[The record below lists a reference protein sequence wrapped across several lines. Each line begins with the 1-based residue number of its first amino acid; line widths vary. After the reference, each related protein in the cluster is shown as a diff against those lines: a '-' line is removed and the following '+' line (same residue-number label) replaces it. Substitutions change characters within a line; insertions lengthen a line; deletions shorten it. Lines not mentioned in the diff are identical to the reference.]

1 LPANKLVSTRLA
13 GLPYGSMRTQI
24 GIIGAGPAGLF
35 LAHLLRRVGIDCVI
49 LEHRS
54 REEIEGTIR
63 AGVLEHWVIDLM
75 NELGLGERMMREG
88 RPDTGVTFQFSNRRH
103 HVDFVELTGKQ
114 ITVYAQHEVI
124 KDLVAARLQAGGAIM
139 FSVNAAS
146 LKGIDS
152 ETPSIAYRDASGKA
166 QTLDCDFIVG
176 CDGFHG
182 PSRQAIPAGKRVE
195 HNMIYPYGWLG
206 ILAEA
211 PRSWHE
217 LIYSNHDRGF
227 ALLSTR
233 SPEVQRIYIQCDP
246 HDDIAAWPD
255 NRIWTEM
262 QARFA
267 FDGWTLAEGKIFQKN
282 IVPLRSFVCS
292 TMQYGRLFLA
302 GDAAHI
308 VPPTGAKGMN
318 LAVADVL
325 FLSRALDA
333 WYKTGSK
340 NGLERY
346 GETCLR
352 RIWKAE
358 RFSWYMT
365 TMLHRNDAES
375 SFERQIHLADLDNVV
390 TSRAA
395 ATALAEVYVGLPI
408 DS

>member
-1 LPANKLVSTRLA
+1 
-13 GLPYGSMRTQI
+13 MRTQI

-35 LAHLLRRVGIDCVI
+35 LSHLLQRAGIDCVI

-54 REEIEGTIR
+54 RAEIEGTIR
-63 AGVLEHWVIDLM
+63 AGVLEHWVVDLM

-88 RPDTGVTFQFSNRRH
+88 RPDTGITLQFLNRRH
-103 HVDFVELTGKQ
+103 HLDFVELTGKQ

-124 KDLVAARLQAGGAIM
+124 KDLVAARLKAGGEIL
-139 FSVNAAS
+139 FSVSETA
-146 LKGIDS
+146 LHGIES
-152 ETPSIAYRDASGKA
+152 ETPKITFRDDKGER
-166 QTLDCDFIVG
+166 QELHCDFIAG

-182 PSRQAIPAGKRVE
+182 PSRQAIPAKLRNE
-195 HNMIYPYGWLG
+195 LDIEYPWGWLG

-217 LIYSNHDRGF
+217 LIYSNHERGF

-255 NRIWTEM
+255 QRIWAEM

-267 FDGWTLAEGKIFQKN
+267 FPGWTLKEGAIFQKG
-282 IVPLRSFVCS
+282 IVGLRSFVCDP
-292 TMQYGRLFLA
+292 MQHGKLFIA

-308 VPPTGAKGMN
+308 VPPTGAKGLN
-318 LAVADVL
+318 LAVADVVM
-325 FLSRALDA
+325 LSRAFDA
-333 WYKTGSK
+333 WYRKGSK
-340 NGLERY
+340 AELADY
-346 GETCLR
+346 SETCLSR
-352 RIWKAE
+352 VWKYE

-375 SFERQIHLADLDNVV
+375 AFERRIHLADLDFVV
-390 TSRAA
+390 GSRAA
-395 ATALAEVYVGLPI
+395 ATALAETYVGLPI
-408 DS
+408 G